1 MVEFPLRRVTIR
13 RPGPMRTPLVLAG
26 MAGAALLWGELV
38 HWRASRALTH
48 SAAGGTEAVVVL
60 GFRNRA
66 RERVN
71 MINRWRVRAGL
82 RSIDP
87 RARSSR
93 LVLCGAACRR
103 DGLSEAAMM
112 ARYARKE
119 RGFTG
124 DLLIEEESHST
135 WQNVANAIPLIE
147 DTDRIK
153 VVSHSV
159 HARRARLYLQHQR
172 PDLASRMVRATDYRP
187 GEWVLLKP
195 FFAGYELLKMAKA
208 KRTLDTD
215 RGWQACR

>member
-1 MVEFPLRRVTIR
+1 
-13 RPGPMRTPLVLAG
+13 MRTPLVLAG
-26 MAGAALLWGELV
+26 TAGAALLWGELV

-60 GFRNRA
+60 GFRNRDS
-66 RERVN
+66 ERAN

-87 RARSSR
+87 GARSSR
-93 LVLCGAACRR
+93 LVLCGAPYHRA
-103 DGLSEAAMM
+103 GLSEAALM

-124 DLLIEEESHST
+124 DLLIEQESRST

-172 PDLASRMVRATDYRP
+172 PDLARRMVRAADYRP

-195 FFAGYELLKMAKA
+195 LFAGYELLKIAKA
-208 KRTLDTD
+208 KRTRDAD
-215 RGWQACR
+215 RGGQAPREEGHESSSPST